1 MIGTAA
7 PGGSGP
13 GPPGYGIGAGGGVVT
28 VPGAPT
34 SGVDVPGA
42 PGVPGE
48 KTDGALVLEP
58 NGLDP
63 AVPDGMFWGGAAVEV
78 GIGTTGGSSSSGTPR
93 VGTIADGF
101 AGGGT

>member
-13 GPPGYGIGAGGGVVT
+13 GPPGYGIGAGGDVVT

-34 SGVDVPGA
+34 IGDDI
-42 PGVPGE
+42 PGVPAPGAN
-48 KTDGALVLEP
+48 TDGALVREP
-58 NGLDP
+58 NGLDG
-63 AVPDGMFWGGAAVEV
+63 VDGMVWGGAAAEF

-93 VGTIADGF
+93 VGTMAELL

>member
-42 PGVPGE
+42 PGLPGAN
-48 KTDGALVLEP
+48 TDGALVREP
-58 NGLDP
+58 NGLDG
-63 AVPDGMFWGGAAVEV
+63 ADGMFWGGAAVEF
-78 GIGTTGGSSSSGTPR
+78 GIGTTGGNSSSGPPR
-93 VGTIADGF
+93 VGTIADEF

>member
-13 GPPGYGIGAGGGVVT
+13 GPPGYGIGAGGAGVA

-34 SGVDVPGA
+34 IGDDIPGVTEPGA
-42 PGVPGE
+42 Y
-48 KTDGALVLEP
+48 TDGALVLEP